1 MVLTE
6 IYPARELPIEGV
18 SSELIYDNLKPGVKK
33 EIIQK
38 DQVLDYVKTHD
49 FEVLIVLG
57 AGDLDNQ
64 VPQITKI
71 LKEKLKS

>member
-6 IYPARELPIEGV
+6 IYPAREAPIEGV
-18 SSELIYDNLKPGVKK
+18 TSQLIYDNLKPGVKK
-33 EIIQK
+33 EMIKK
-38 DQVLDYVKTHD
+38 DEVLDYVKTHQ

-71 LKEKLKS
+71 LNSK